1 MALTQSSLTTA
12 VPLWLLP
19 ASPGGL
25 VQSPHPLR
33 GCRWD
38 LNPVPEQADFPSAP
52 PAPSLLRA
60 PGTWSTRCCPAF
72 SGALSFSPNPHSSEP
87 FKSNKKR
94 QRGGDPCLTLQRT
107 PHPAPPHLLLHRVV
121 GHFPLA
127 SGSGAAGVSALCNL
141 WFDHVPLL
149 ILRVVQS
156 TSPAPGEEGEEADAT
171 PLRSLSCMFYFVASI
186 CAPGTEIAAL
196 LSPCHAGLGDKP
208 GSAQPGGPG
217 SG

>member
-1 MALTQSSLTTA
+1 MTASAGGCFGQIPTHTLGDVSKTPPSCTT
-12 VPLWLLP
+12 L
-19 ASPGGL
+19 G
-25 VQSPHPLR
+25 
-33 GCRWD
+33 D
-38 LNPVPEQADFPSAP
+38 PVPEQADFPSAP

-72 SGALSFSPNPHSSEP
+72 SGALSFSPNPHSSQNHLKATRKASEGGSLP
-87 FKSNKKR
+87 DPPANPSPSAPLPAPAL
-94 QRGGDPCLTLQRT
+94 RGGT
-107 PHPAPPHLLLHRVV
+107 
-121 GHFPLA
+121 FPLA
-127 SGSGAAGVSALCNL
+127 SGSEAAGVSALCNL

-149 ILRVVQS
+149 ILRAVQS

-208 GSAQPGGPG
+208 RRARPGGPG